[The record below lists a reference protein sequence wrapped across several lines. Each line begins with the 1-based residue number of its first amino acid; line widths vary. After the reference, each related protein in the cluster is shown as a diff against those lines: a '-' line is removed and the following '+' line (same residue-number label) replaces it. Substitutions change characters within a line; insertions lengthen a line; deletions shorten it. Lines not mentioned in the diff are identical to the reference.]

1 MGFILVSEW
10 EHSQQ
15 ERSYN
20 YHAFRVIAAQI
31 QDLKFLVHVKN
42 LISLFL
48 AV

>member
-1 MGFILVSEW
+1 MVFILVPEW

-20 YHAFRVIAAQI
+20 YHAFREIAAQI
-31 QDLKFLVHVKN
+31 QEWKFLEHGKN
-42 LISLFL
+42 LISLFF